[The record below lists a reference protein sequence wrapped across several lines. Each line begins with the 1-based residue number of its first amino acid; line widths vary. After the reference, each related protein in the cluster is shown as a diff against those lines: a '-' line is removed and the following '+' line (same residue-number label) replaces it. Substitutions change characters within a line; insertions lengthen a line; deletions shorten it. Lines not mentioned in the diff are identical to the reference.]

1 MYYRVENISSILKMC
16 NGTPR
21 LMAPEQVY
29 AVKNQLGEK
38 LSPLQDLLKSFG
50 DKRTDAWEIG

>member
-1 MYYRVENISSILKMC
+1 MC

-38 LSPLQDLLKSFG
+38 LSHLQDLLKSFG